1 MDMPAIQLAR
11 LKMQSASLVECYSD
25 AETFVHRLHAL
36 LNFYANRAYRPG
48 RAGEPPPL
56 LAAYHV
62 ASPVLRQIVADLM
75 PLIHQNPKAA
85 LPLADALWAE
95 SFLEFRQLAIAILG
109 RMPSTHAPEVLQ
121 RIREWVKPGLE
132 ERLWKSCLVEG
143 LRSVRED
150 HPEWYKEMISDWLV
164 ERDRFYQ
171 RIGLAALELLLQSP
185 DFEDYPWVFRVL
197 SPFVRETHPDLHAD
211 LINLMCTLA
220 RKTPQE
226 AIYFLCQLLSVWKD
240 DPSVV
245 KMVRNILRRSSPEFA
260 EELRRAV
267 RQEI

>member
-11 LKMQSASLVECYSD
+11 LRMQSASLVECYSD
-25 AETFVHRLHAL
+25 AEAFVQRLHAL

-48 RAGEPPPL
+48 EAGEPPPL
-56 LAAYHV
+56 LATYHV

-75 PLIHQNPKAA
+75 PLIHENPEVA

-95 SFLEFRQLAIAILG
+95 SFLEFRQLATAILG
-109 RMPSTHAPEVLQ
+109 RMPSTHASEVLQ

-132 ERLWKSCLVEG
+132 ERLWKSCLAEG

-150 HPEWYKEMISDWLV
+150 HPERYKEMISDWLV

-171 RIGLAALELLLQSP
+171 RIGLVALELFLQNP
-185 DFEDYPWVFRVL
+185 AFEDYPWVFRML
-197 SPFVRETHPDLHAD
+197 SSFVREIHPDLQAD
-211 LINLMCTLA
+211 LINLMDTLA

-226 AIYFLCQLLSVWKD
+226 AIYFLHQLLSIWKD

-245 KMVRNILRRSSPEFA
+245 RMVRNLLRRSSPEVA
-260 EELRRAV
+260 AELRRAM